1 MKIKVL
7 LLSLFASPSLLMAQT
22 CPNQKAA
29 QMHASTPNFV
39 STSGEATSNA
49 SPNIAD
55 TAIAAGKFQML
66 VTALK
71 AGDLVDVLKGK
82 GPFTVFAP
90 NDEAFAK
97 LPKELVADLLK
108 PENKKKLQSILTY
121 HVVPGL
127 VTAEQVVKL
136 RGAVSVQGQQID
148 ISTGNGSVMVDGA
161 KVLATDIKA
170 SNGIIHVIDSVILP
184 ADKNL
189 AETLSASENLSTL
202 LAAVSAAGLAETF
215 KSEGPFTLFAP
226 SNEAFAKLPPGTVE
240 NLLKP
245 ENKSQLVRILT
256 YHAVSGKVLSSQ
268 AAQLKAAVTLNG
280 KALAITA
287 SQDGLNVDK
296 AKVVDADLEATNGVV
311 HVIDSVLLP

>member
-1 MKIKVL
+1 
-7 LLSLFASPSLLMAQT
+7 MAQT
-22 CPNQKAA
+22 CPSQRAS
-29 QMHASTPNFV
+29 QMHASTPHFV
-39 STSGEATSNA
+39 STPGEATSNA
-49 SPNIAD
+49 SPNIVD